1 MQCDRFVKSL
11 LLLIVL
17 LLGAIAVRPYLAP
30 PAVSAQSGESGW
42 FFVEPG
48 VTMLH
53 APDGSR
59 QVLGKVVIDMRNGN
73 VWGFPTLSREPY
85 PTAGPISSAPTS
97 HPFLLGKFA
106 LSDMENEK

>member
-1 MQCDRFVKSL
+1 MQVDRCVKYL
-11 LLLIVL
+11 LLV
-17 LLGAIAVRPYLAP
+17 IAVFLGFIALHPYVAP
-30 PAVSAQSGESGW
+30 PPVMAQPENYP

-48 VTMLH
+48 TTMLH

-73 VWGFPTLSREPY
+73 VWGFPTLAREPY
-85 PTAGPISSAPTS
+85 PAAGAVSGTPIS

-106 LSDMENEK
+106 LTEIDK